1 MKKTNSVTL
10 FCLWAILFPL
20 ITFSQVNEKEFLV
33 PSVEGTIEID
43 GVGEE
48 IQWQKAQWSSDFW
61 MWRPTDTLQAKKQTR
76 FKMLRDEKNLY
87 ILVECDVNGTNF
99 TTPNLKRDFEPF
111 GADYLTL
118 LFDTFND
125 ATNAF
130 SFATNPLGL
139 KADGLISGGNQDFR
153 TSRNTAW
160 DTKWNVETTITETT
174 YIAEFKIP
182 FTSLFYD
189 NKNPS
194 WRFNIYRRNTQ
205 GNEHSIWI
213 QTPQNQTIG
222 NLAFMGKMIFE
233 TPLKKARNPI
243 SLIPYLSGAAFND
256 FANDNKNRSVAV
268 GGDAKIPIGNAL
280 NLDLTFNPDFS
291 QVEVDDQVVN
301 LTRFAISLPE
311 KRQFFTQND
320 DLFKDF
326 GAERDVIPFF
336 SRRIGVAEDLE
347 GNTIENKI
355 IAGGRLSGKLN
366 SNLRVGFLNIL
377 TEADVKN
384 EIPSNL
390 NTVFT
395 LRQKVFDRSNVAF
408 FYIDRRTTDDYE
420 FISEEER
427 KNSVTGLEYNLAS
440 TDSKWTGR
448 AFLHKSFTEG
458 LTEDDVIAGGILQYN
473 TREQQLGMEV
483 IHGGEDFRSD
493 LGFFRRT
500 GFLKLSPEY
509 TYRIYP
515 KNPNVNSYEFSQRSF
530 LIFDPTKAYQLTER
544 WLISSIRKR
553 YLDNTSLSLRF
564 TNRYEFLFDEFDPT
578 RSDDAFALPG
588 NTAYNFSEFEL
599 AYRSDQRKSFNFNTE
614 LRYGSFYNGTKFSI
628 ENELKW
634 RKQPIFN
641 ASMIVNFNAIKLPDP
656 YPSKNIWLVS
666 PKLDF
671 TFTKTLFWTTFV
683 QYNSQGENLGVNS
696 RLQWRFAP
704 LSDLFLV
711 YNDNYI
717 STDNFS
723 PRYRS
728 FNLKFTYWLNI

>member
-1 MKKTNSVTL
+1 MQKILLNS
-10 FCLWAILFPL
+10 FFIFSIL
-20 ITFSQVNEKEFLV
+20 ITSVVIGQEEKELFV
-33 PSVEGTIEID
+33 NSIKGAIKID
-43 GVGEE
+43 GLSKE
-48 IQWQKAQWSSDFW
+48 IQWEKAKWSTSFW
-61 MWRPTDTLQAKKQTR
+61 MWRPTDTIQAKKQTR

-87 ILVECDVNGTNF
+87 ILIEVITNGNTF
-99 TTPNLKRDFEPF
+99 TTPSLKRDFEWYES
-111 GADYLTL
+111 DSVTL

-139 KADGLISGGNQDFR
+139 KSDGLMSGGNQNYR
-153 TSRNTAW
+153 TDRNYAW
-160 DTKWNVETTITETT
+160 DTKWTVETTIEEGKYT
-174 YIAEFKIP
+174 AEFKIP
-182 FTSLFYD
+182 FSAFFYD
-189 NKNPS
+189 NTQTS
-194 WRFNIYRRNTQ
+194 WRFNIFRRNFE
-205 GNEHSIWI
+205 GNETSSWA

-233 TPLKKARNPI
+233 KPLKKAQNPI
-243 SLIPYLSGAAFND
+243 SIIPYLSAAKFEDFENNINNFN
-256 FANDNKNRSVAV
+256 FSV

-280 NLDLTFNPDFS
+280 NLDLTLNPDFS

-326 GAERDVIPFF
+326 GANNDVAPFF
-336 SRRIGVAEDLE
+336 SRRIGVAEDLD

-355 IAGGRLSGKLN
+355 IAGARLSGKLN
-366 SNLRVGFLNIL
+366 SNLRLGFLNIL
-377 TEADVKN
+377 TDADIAN

-395 LRQKVFDRSNVAF
+395 LRQKVFTRSNVSF
-408 FYIDRRTTDDYE
+408 FFIDRRTTEEYD
-420 FISEEER
+420 FISEEEK
-427 KNSVTGLEYNLAS
+427 KNSVTGIEYNLAS
-440 TDSKWTGR
+440 SDSKWTGR
-448 AFLHKSFTEG
+448 AFFHKSFTDG
-458 LTEDDVIAGGILQYN
+458 LDDDDIISGIRLQRN
-473 TREQQLGMEV
+473 TLRNRVGMEI
-483 IHGGEDFRSD
+483 IHGGEDFRSN

-500 GFLKLSPEY
+500 GFLKISPEY

-515 KNPNVNSYEFSQRSF
+515 KNPNVTSYEFSERTF
-530 LIFDPTKAYQLTER
+530 FVFNPTINYKLTDR
-544 WLISSIRKR
+544 WFISTFRKR
-553 YLDNTSLSLRF
+553 YLNNTSLDLRII
-564 TNRYEFLFDEFDPT
+564 NRYEFLTDGFDPT
-578 RSDDAFALPG
+578 RSSNGINLPS
-588 NTAYNFSEFEL
+588 NSSYKFTDVEL
-599 AYRSDQRKSFNFNTE
+599 GYRSDRRKKFNFDSKIS
-614 LRYGSFYNGTKFSI
+614 YGSFYNGTKFAV
-628 ENELKW
+628 ENEFKW

-641 ASMIVNFNAIKLPDP
+641 ASMIVNFNAIKLPEP
-656 YPSKNIWLVS
+656 YSSKDIWLIS

-704 LSDLFLV
+704 LSDLYIV

-728 FNLKFTYWLNI
+728 FNLKLTYWLNI

>member
-1 MKKTNSVTL
+1 
-10 FCLWAILFPL
+10 
-20 ITFSQVNEKEFLV
+20 
-33 PSVEGTIEID
+33 
-43 GVGEE
+43 
-48 IQWQKAQWSSDFW
+48 
-61 MWRPTDTLQAKKQTR
+61 MWRPTDSLQAKKQTR
-76 FKMLRDEKNLY
+76 FKIIRDDENLY
-87 ILVECDVNGTNF
+87 LLVESTTNGTNF
-99 TTPNLKRDFEPF
+99 TTPSLKRDFSSY
-111 GADYLTL
+111 GQDYLHI
-118 LFDTFND
+118 LFDTFSD

-130 SFATNPLGL
+130 SFVTNPLGI
-139 KADGLISGGNQDFR
+139 KADGLISGGNQDYR
-153 TSRNTAW
+153 NSRNYAW
-160 DTKWNVETTITETT
+160 DTKWNVETKIEDKLYT
-174 YIAEFKIP
+174 AEFRIP
-182 FTSLFYD
+182 FNSMFYD

-205 GNEHSIWI
+205 GNEHSIWVK
-213 QTPQNQTIG
+213 TPQNQLIG
-222 NLAFMGKMIFE
+222 NLAFMGKMIFK

-243 SLIPYLSGAAFND
+243 SIIPYLTGSSYND
-256 FANDNKNRSVAV
+256 FTNSEKNSSVGV
-268 GGDAKIPIGNAL
+268 GGDTKIPIGNAL

-301 LTRFAISLPE
+301 LSRFEISLPE

-326 GAERDVIPFF
+326 GAGRDVIPFF
-336 SRRIGVAEDLE
+336 SRRIGVAKDKY

-377 TEADVKN
+377 TEGDKKN

-395 LRQKVFDRSNVAF
+395 LRQKVFDRSNLSF
-408 FYIDRRTTDDYE
+408 FFIDRRTTDEYD
-420 FISEEER
+420 FISKEER

-440 TDSKWTGR
+440 SDSKWTGR

-458 LTEDDVIAGGILQYN
+458 LTDDDIITGINLRRN
-473 TREQQLGMEV
+473 TLRHRASMEF

-500 GFLKLSPEY
+500 GFLKLSPSY
-509 TYRIYP
+509 SYRIYP
-515 KNPNVNSYEFSQRSF
+515 KNSNVISYEFSQFSF
-530 LIFDPTKAYQLTER
+530 LNLNLANDYKLSDRGF
-544 WLISSIRKR
+544 WSSIRKS
-553 YLDNTSLSLRF
+553 YLNGASLRLQYS
-564 TNRYEFLFDEFDPT
+564 NRYEYLFKDFDPT
-578 RSDDAFALPG
+578 RSEGSTPLPADS
-588 NTAYNFSEFEL
+588 NYNYSEYEIS
-599 AYRSDQRKSFNFNTE
+599 YRSDQRKKFNFDTE
-614 LRYGSFYNGTKFSI
+614 INYGTFYNGTKFSI
-628 ENELKW
+628 ENEFKW

-641 ASMIVNFNAIKLPDP
+641 ASMIVNFDAIKLPDP
-656 YPSKNIWLVS
+656 YPSKNIWLIS

-696 RLQWRFAP
+696 RFQWRFAP
-704 LSDLFLV
+704 LSDLFFV

>member
-1 MKKTNSVTL
+1 MSYKKIAVLILIWTL
-10 FCLWAILFPL
+10 FIPATLL
-20 ITFSQVNEKEFLV
+20 SQIEEEEVLV
-33 PSVEGTIEID
+33 PSID
-43 GVGEE
+43 GIIKIDGLGDE
-48 IQWQKAQWSSDFW
+48 IEWEKASWTSNFW
-61 MWRPTDTLQAKKQTR
+61 MWRPTDSLQAKKQTR
-76 FKMLRDEKNLY
+76 FKIIRDEQNLY
-87 ILVECDVNGTNF
+87 ILVEAKIDGKNF
-99 TTPNLKRDFEPF
+99 TTPNLKRDFSTF
-111 GADYLTL
+111 GVDYLTL
-118 LFDTFND
+118 LFDTFSD

-130 SFATNPLGL
+130 SFATNPLGV
-139 KADGLISGGNQDFR
+139 KADGLISGGNQDYR
-153 TSRNTAW
+153 TSRNYAW
-160 DTKWNVETTITETT
+160 DTKWNVETKIEEDRYT
-174 YIAEFKIP
+174 AEFRIP
-182 FTSLFYD
+182 FNSMFYD

-213 QTPQNQTIG
+213 RTPQNQLIG
-222 NLAFMGKMIFE
+222 NLAFMGKMVFE
-233 TPLKKARNPI
+233 KPLKKARNPI
-243 SLIPYLSGAAFND
+243 SIIPYLSGVSYND
-256 FANDNKNRSVAV
+256 FANENKNTTSNV

-291 QVEVDDQVVN
+291 QVEVDDQIVN

-326 GAERDVIPFF
+326 GANRDVIPFF
-336 SRRIGVAEDLE
+336 SRRIGVARDLD

-366 SNLRVGFLNIL
+366 SNLRIGFLNIL
-377 TEADVKN
+377 TEADEKN

-395 LRQKVFDRSNVAF
+395 LRQKVFDRSNVSF
-408 FYIDRRTTDDYE
+408 FFIDRRTTDEYD
-420 FISEEER
+420 FISDEER
-427 KNSVTGLEYNLAS
+427 SNSVTGLEYNLAS
-440 TDSKWTGR
+440 PDSKWVGR

-458 LTEDDVIAGGILQYN
+458 LTEDDVIAGMNLERN
-473 TREQQLGMEV
+473 TLRHRASMEV

-500 GFLKLSPEY
+500 GFLKLSPAY
-509 TYRIYP
+509 SYRIYP
-515 KNPNVNSYEFSQRSF
+515 KNPKVNNYDFSQRSF
-530 LIFDPTKAYQLTER
+530 LVFNPAIDYQLTDR
-544 WLISSIRKR
+544 WFFSSIRKSF
-553 YLDNTSLSLRF
+553 LNSSSLRVQY
-564 TNRYEFLFDEFDPT
+564 TNRYEYLINDFDPT
-578 RSDDAFALPG
+578 RSDGSTPLPA
-588 NTAYNFSEFEL
+588 NSSYTFSEHEIS
-599 AYRSDQRKSFNFNTE
+599 YRSDQRKTFNFDTE
-614 LRYGSFYNGTKFSI
+614 IKYGTFYNGTKFSI
-628 ENELKW
+628 ENELNW

-641 ASMIVNFNAIKLPDP
+641 ASMLLNFNAIRLPDP
-656 YPSKNIWLVS
+656 YPSKNIWLIS